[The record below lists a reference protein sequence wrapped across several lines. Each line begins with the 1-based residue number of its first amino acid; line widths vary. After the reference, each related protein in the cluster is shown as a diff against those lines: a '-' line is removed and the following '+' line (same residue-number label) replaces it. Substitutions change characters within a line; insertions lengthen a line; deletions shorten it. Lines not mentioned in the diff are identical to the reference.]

1 MNKKIIITKE
11 TKITDA
17 LNRLKNSGS
26 RCLVVLDKND
36 TVIGTLSDGDLR
48 KKIISA
54 GNTKG
59 IIKDVYNKKPYTIK
73 LKDIK
78 LKSKKIFDL
87 FVKKKLPLIPIV
99 DDKNKKYIKSLFYED
114 LLKEKKIKLKK
125 IDCPVVIMAGGKG
138 TRLKPFTNILPKPLM
153 PLKNKTVIEN
163 IILSFAEQGFHDF
176 IITINY
182 KSEILKSYFK
192 ELNMKYNI
200 KFIEEKS
207 QLGTV
212 GSLRLIKNLKKNFI
226 LTNCDN
232 LYKFN
237 LREFFSYHVLNNYGL
252 TLAISK
258 KKIQVPYGVC
268 EINSNNNLKS
278 INEKPKYSFF
288 VNTGL
293 YMINKKIIKYIPKG
307 QKFGIDELINIL
319 IDKKYDLQTFK
330 INENQW
336 FDTGQWNQF
345 KKTFNQF

>member
-99 DDKNKKYIKSLFYED
+99 DDKNKKYIKTLFFENF
-114 LLKEKKIKLKK
+114 LKEKKIKLKK

-138 TRLKPFTNILPKPLM
+138 T
-153 PLKNKTVIEN
+153 
-163 IILSFAEQGFHDF
+163 D
-176 IITINY
+176 
-182 KSEILKSYFK
+182 
-192 ELNMKYNI
+192 
-200 KFIEEKS
+200 
-207 QLGTV
+207 
-212 GSLRLIKNLKKNFI
+212 
-226 LTNCDN
+226 
-232 LYKFN
+232 
-237 LREFFSYHVLNNYGL
+237 
-252 TLAISK
+252 
-258 KKIQVPYGVC
+258 
-268 EINSNNNLKS
+268 
-278 INEKPKYSFF
+278 
-288 VNTGL
+288 
-293 YMINKKIIKYIPKG
+293 
-307 QKFGIDELINIL
+307 
-319 IDKKYDLQTFK
+319 
-330 INENQW
+330 
-336 FDTGQWNQF
+336 
-345 KKTFNQF
+345 

>member
-1 MNKKIIITKE
+1 
-11 TKITDA
+11 
-17 LNRLKNSGS
+17 
-26 RCLVVLDKND
+26 
-36 TVIGTLSDGDLR
+36 
-48 KKIISA
+48 
-54 GNTKG
+54 
-59 IIKDVYNKKPYTIK
+59 
-73 LKDIK
+73 
-78 LKSKKIFDL
+78 
-87 FVKKKLPLIPIV
+87 
-99 DDKNKKYIKSLFYED
+99 
-114 LLKEKKIKLKK
+114 
-125 IDCPVVIMAGGKG
+125 
-138 TRLKPFTNILPKPLM
+138 M